1 MASEGHK
8 NEDRHARL
16 DGLSRAELR
25 ELFNE
30 CARDVVNETFGALG
44 IDLKDQRER
53 NRLRD
58 NLVWVDGWRNAV
70 TGAVATIGKA
80 SIVIVV
86 GGFLAALLVGIR
98 SQISGGH

>member
-1 MASEGHK
+1 MASEVHK

-44 IDLKDQRER
+44 IDLKDQR
-53 NRLRD
+53 
-58 NLVWVDGWRNAV
+58 
-70 TGAVATIGKA
+70 
-80 SIVIVV
+80 
-86 GGFLAALLVGIR
+86 
-98 SQISGGH
+98 